1 MVSLATYGGGIIKI
15 GFIGAGKVGF
25 SLGKYFVSNDITLSG
40 YYSRSVESSKEAA
53 TFTETSF
60 YNSLEEVINC
70 SDIIFITTPDDEI
83 KNIWNS
89 IKSLNIKDKIICH
102 TSGCLSSQ
110 IFEDSQKA
118 GAYPISIHPMFPIC
132 DKYDSYKNLNKAYF
146 TLEGHEIALKNIE
159 KIFKMLPNKTLR
171 IDAENKKLYHLAN
184 VTVSN
189 LFIALANKAVNYMNI
204 CGIEE
209 KDAISALYPLMETN
223 ISNLLEKGVEK
234 ALTGPVERG
243 DISTVQGHISSMPE
257 GDVEFYKMLSKEIL
271 YIAKKKNIDRDYSK
285 LKEYLEG

>member
-1 MVSLATYGGGIIKI
+1 MIKI

-25 SLGKYFVSNDITLSG
+25 SLGKYFISNDIALSG
-40 YYSRSVESSKEAA
+40 YYSKSVESAKEAA
-53 TFTETSF
+53 TFTSTNF
-60 YNSLEEVINC
+60 FNSLEEIIDC
-70 SDIIFITTPDDEI
+70 SDVIFITTPDDEI

-89 IKSLNIKDKIICH
+89 IKLLRIKDKIICH

-110 IFEDSQKA
+110 IFEHSQKA

-132 DKYDSYKNLNKAYF
+132 DKYDSYKSLNKAYF
-146 TLEGHEIALKNIE
+146 TFEGHQVALKTIE
-159 KIFKMLPNKTLR
+159 KIFKKLPNKTLR
-171 IDAENKKLYHLAN
+171 INAENKKLYHLAN

-189 LFIALANKAVNYMNI
+189 LFIALASKAVEYMNI

-209 KDAISALYPLMETN
+209 NDAINALYPLMESN

-243 DISTVQGHISSMPE
+243 DISTVQGHISAMPE
-257 GDVEFYKMLSKEIL
+257 GDVDFYKMLSREIL
-271 YIAKKKNIDRDYSK
+271 SIAMRKNKNRDYNN